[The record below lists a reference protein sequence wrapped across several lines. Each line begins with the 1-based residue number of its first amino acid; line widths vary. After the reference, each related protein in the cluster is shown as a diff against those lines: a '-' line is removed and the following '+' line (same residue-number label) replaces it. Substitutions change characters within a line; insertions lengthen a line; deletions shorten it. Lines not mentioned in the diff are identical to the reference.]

1 MISIDN
7 TALQGLLINSLI
19 GDGIDGFW
27 SEIDDLI
34 IIGNKNDDSAI
45 RLDNFIEKNG
55 SLNYELAL
63 RLMMNLGTQML
74 ELLNNKYG
82 VLFFSLKD
90 ITVVNNNTFLLTNLS
105 NIVIINEENMLV
117 LIESI
122 KMNGFI
128 SPEMKTMI
136 ERNKEENNKTELT
149 LPFYTYHTASY
160 YSAALLCIHC
170 LEIDTGM
177 NSIYNSKL
185 YYLLRRCMEP
195 VAKNRVF
202 LYI

>member
-1 MISIDN
+1 MVSIDN
-7 TALQGLLINSLI
+7 TALQSLLINSLI
-19 GDGIDGFW
+19 GEGIDGFW
-27 SEIDDLI
+27 SETDDLI

-55 SLNYELAL
+55 PLNYDLAL

-74 ELLNNKYG
+74 ALLNNKYG

-90 ITVVNNNTFLLTNLS
+90 ITVVNNNTFLLTNIS

-117 LIESI
+117 LNESI

-128 SPEMKTMI
+128 SPEMKM
-136 ERNKEENNKTELT
+136 KMKMT
-149 LPFYTYHTASY
+149 LPFYTYYTASY

-170 LEIDTGM
+170 LKIDTEM